1 MDKEHSKHAMYIIGI
16 KQKND
21 GANLNNSHNGQH
33 AYIRKEG

>member
-16 KQKND
+16 KQKN